1 MVDFND
7 LIYVQSTARPG
18 GAAHCECGKKEKKVS
33 EQHNLKLKT
42 IVGECF
48 EAFFMRR
55 EVNFLSQMDGSH
67 RTLIICDD
75 DKKRPITG
83 REWDL
88 TERESRKWMVCGVQK
103 SSN

>member
-1 MVDFND
+1 MVDFNY

-18 GAAHCECGKKEKKVS
+18 GRSSLRMREEGKKVS
-33 EQHNLKLKT
+33 EQHNLELKT

-83 REWDL
+83 RE
-88 TERESRKWMVCGVQK
+88 
-103 SSN
+103 